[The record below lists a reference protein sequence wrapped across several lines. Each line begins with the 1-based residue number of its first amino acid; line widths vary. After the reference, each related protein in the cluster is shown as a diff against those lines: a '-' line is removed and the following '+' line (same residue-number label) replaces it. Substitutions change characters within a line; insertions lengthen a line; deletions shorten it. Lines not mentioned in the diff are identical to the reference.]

1 MMKTLAQVIKIC
13 NELWPEDTAAEW
25 DQVGL
30 AVGDKSS
37 EIKKIVLAVDAD
49 SKIIEN
55 AVASG
60 QDLIITHHPLLMR
73 GINSVT
79 ADTAKGANII
89 KLVQHGCA
97 LYAAHTNADIPAD
110 GVSDII
116 AQKIGLRNT
125 QPLSPDENNQRIG
138 IGRVGTLSKPCTLEE
153 FALQLAKI
161 FPKTAGGIKV
171 GGNPQKNIET
181 VALCGGAGDSLLYN
195 PRVLAADVYITS
207 DLRHHPAQE
216 FLENSCVTGGPALID
231 VAHWAAESLWLE
243 TAAAQLRAKLPEL
256 SITVDNTRT
265 DAWDFSVASTV
276 LESEK

>member
-30 AVGDKSS
+30 VVGDKSS

-73 GINSVT
+73 G
-79 ADTAKGANII
+79 
-89 KLVQHGCA
+89 
-97 LYAAHTNADIPAD
+97 
-110 GVSDII
+110 
-116 AQKIGLRNT
+116 
-125 QPLSPDENNQRIG
+125 
-138 IGRVGTLSKPCTLEE
+138 
-153 FALQLAKI
+153 
-161 FPKTAGGIKV
+161 KTAGGIKV